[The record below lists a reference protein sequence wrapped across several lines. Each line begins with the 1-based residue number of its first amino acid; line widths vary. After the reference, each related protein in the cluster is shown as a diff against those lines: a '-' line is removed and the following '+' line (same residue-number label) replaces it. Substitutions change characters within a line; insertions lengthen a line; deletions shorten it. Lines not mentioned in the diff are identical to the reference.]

1 MMGRIRH
8 IQSFVI
14 GGAGLAV
21 MALTPAR
28 ALAADVSVPV
38 SVMLDYGN
46 SCQVQ
51 KLQDIAFGT
60 PSLTVTSG
68 SASGSMATIAIGAP
82 VVANGLLTVN
92 CTNGLA
98 YNVYA
103 PASGNESPASQR
115 RLRRGSSS
123 DYINYTISMASTGGA
138 AVPFNQGSATASP
151 YARTGGGYADA
162 ITVYGRV
169 PAQTLTGA
177 VGIGSYSDT
186 FNLTVYY

>member
-1 MMGRIRH
+1 MKKNYH
-8 IQSFVI
+8 IGCFAI
-14 GGAGLAV
+14 GV
-21 MALTPAR
+21 MVVALMP
-28 ALAADVSVPV
+28 ALASATDINIPV

-68 SASGSMATIAIGAP
+68 SAPGSTATIAIGAAIN
-82 VVANGLLTVN
+82 ANGVLTVN
-92 CTNGLA
+92 CTSGLP